1 MNKKNVC
8 IIGAGIG
15 GLTAGALLTKNG
27 YKVTIFEKESI
38 IGGRALSLDMSNYSY
53 EEYKQLLKRFNMH
66 IPFSEP
72 PLHEIF
78 EKKMFDGYTLDLGYH
93 VIGGGIITKIRNIL
107 TDSFENIEIFQSKLY
122 EQKNNHYGL
131 FVTTF
136 EKIKMLPNLLRL
148 FFSSEETMKQLD
160 KESMTETIKKYGK
173 GKTKLLLEINPRLIT
188 TVNNLD
194 IISSGEVMRT
204 QKDMRLRGVRYPKNG
219 LLKISQMLADFIKD
233 NNGEI
238 YLDSPVSEIIVK
250 DNKIQGIIVKN
261 KKYVC
266 DILISNIIVQN
277 LFKIINEKY
286 FPNDYINNIK
296 SLGGSGSLCAYYSL
310 NNLNKD
316 LIGKNFIF
324 IARNIGVDGNDA
336 AGMVDFMTALPE
348 AGLSPKN
355 EFLVQSYIVCTPEEA
370 KNKDVL
376 EKLRNVVDEQL
387 ERIIPDFRS
396 NLNWAIYPA
405 IWHLDGVAKTLNN
418 KKPEIKTPIDNLYL
432 VGDCVEAPGIGINC
446 AINSANLLTKLLVK

>member
-348 AGLSPKN
+348 ACLSPKN

-446 AINSANLLTKLLVK
+446 AINSDNLLTKLLVK